1 MGEKF
6 SFSPFTS
13 YPKIVIKENAITS
26 PANYFP
32 FYNRATKCYRDA
44 TRIIPKNE

>member
-32 FYNRATKCYRDA
+32 FYNRAMQLNVTE
-44 TRIIPKNE
+44 TLQE

>member
-32 FYNRATKCYRDA
+32 FITVQLNATE
-44 TRIIPKNE
+44 TLQE